1 MNVYICF
8 FFFLFKKRVLSL
20 SAKYVGFGITRVVL
34 VGSSRNLSLCRCRVL
49 IGVLISYLDY
59 RRTSRVNECIINFG
73 GKNTKQRLRASRT
86 ITLQKERRCRK
97 GKREGIDEG

>member
-34 VGSSRNLSLCRCRVL
+34 VAVATCRCRVL
-49 IGVLISYLDY
+49 IGVLISYFDY

-73 GKNTKQRLRASRT
+73 GKDKTEASR
-86 ITLQKERRCRK
+86 K
-97 GKREGIDEG
+97 